1 MNRCEYI
8 HETIVRDVFD
18 ILNDAK
24 DFDEVEWISK
34 RNNTGS
40 IARRSANLILTF
52 PVIVSSSLSIDTA
65 IIISKAIERKCASL
79 MQILFA
85 SMEYSSVDN
94 LADYVKQFHTNI
106 NFKGG
111 VPTLDDIVRFNDYLI
126 DMEEATVTD
135 ADAYA
140 ALKEDMKNLNYYISN
155 VYNEA
160 SINDYKIR
168 KGYNGDIEVIKEAR
182 SNTPSARRI
191 PSGSPSRSP
200 MPTDSSIIGNVKKDN
215 IDYFNKQL
223 VQPAYDKANELL
235 PTSMIVN
242 FVTVRNGVKVTST
255 GIVGI
260 KAKMYPVDAMDIIN
274 RVSSKYSESNSFF
287 NLIRATTREISFFRD
302 FAFAIDKAK
311 FDAVHIA
318 NESNNAKIFKL
329 LERRAS
335 INKLYTLLKRNDASP
350 ITSLVMSA
358 EDVEYIKKYHNID
371 MDKESTCRTIL
382 NAYNLMDIIIANE
395 SLEYAKFL
403 YDDDSTFETVTFGSL
418 EKASKDSG
426 TYKKV
431 INLMAKMNR

>member
-1 MNRCEYI
+1 
-8 HETIVRDVFD
+8 
-18 ILNDAK
+18 
-24 DFDEVEWISK
+24 
-34 RNNTGS
+34 
-40 IARRSANLILTF
+40 
-52 PVIVSSSLSIDTA
+52 
-65 IIISKAIERKCASL
+65 
-79 MQILFA
+79 
-85 SMEYSSVDN
+85 
-94 LADYVKQFHTNI
+94 
-106 NFKGG
+106 
-111 VPTLDDIVRFNDYLI
+111 
-126 DMEEATVTD
+126 
-135 ADAYA
+135 
-140 ALKEDMKNLNYYISN
+140 
-155 VYNEA
+155 
-160 SINDYKIR
+160 
-168 KGYNGDIEVIKEAR
+168 VIKEAKGNTFGNASR
-182 SNTPSARRI
+182 RMNSNSSSSSPRGSMPADTAIFGSA
-191 PSGSPSRSP
+191 
-200 MPTDSSIIGNVKKDN
+200 KKDTT
-215 IDYFNKQL
+215 DYFNKQL

-382 NAYNLMDIIIANE
+382 NSYNLMDIIIANE